1 MDSVHII
8 QVSQVT
14 DELIESI
21 ARLLPQL
28 SQKPIPSREDLTE
41 IVASPNTIIITAC
54 DENCIIAMLTLVLYR
69 TPSGSRAR
77 IEDVVV
83 DQASRGKGIA
93 KAMIR
98 YAIDLATQKNALTID
113 LTSEPNRKAAIQL
126 YQKIGFKRHET
137 NTYRFTLG

>member
-1 MDSVHII
+1 MDSIRI
-8 QVSQVT
+8 TQASQVT
-14 DELIESI
+14 DDLIESI

-28 SQKPIPSREDLTE
+28 SPKPIPSKEALTE

-54 DENCIIAMLTLVLYR
+54 DETRIIAMLTLVLYR

-98 YAIDLATQKNALTID
+98 YATDLAAQKNAATID
-113 LTSEPNRKAAIQL
+113 LTSEPNRKAANQL
-126 YQKIGFKRHET
+126 YQKIGFKKHDT